1 MVNFFEERKDQFSCS
16 SCKRIFRKNRKMY
29 KIFNRNSVKIGCSC
43 MENIGSIISTDIGN
57 ILNPIAQSFGCNCR
71 VKTVRIQSECE
82 KIRTRITPNM
92 VTFQEVNCSVKSS
105 CPIFDECLTPQK
117 LFADLMFLMAQTT
130 TKNFTLA

>member
-1 MVNFFEERKDQFSCS
+1 
-16 SCKRIFRKNRKMY
+16 MY
-29 KIFNRNSVKIGCSC
+29 KIFNRNSVKIGYSC
-43 MENIGSIISTDIGN
+43 TENIGSIISTDIGN

-92 VTFQEVNCSVKSS
+92 VTFQAVNCSVKSN
-105 CPIFDECLTPQK
+105 CPIIDECLTPQK
-117 LFADLMFLMAQTT
+117 LYADLMFLMAETT